1 MKRTLLAFVLAAC
14 SSSAPAPT
22 APPTPTEPAPPPP
35 EPTADPSAGSGSAA
49 PTEKPND
56 TPADPAGPG
65 IGENCGPND
74 SCAAGTECVK
84 YYGIA
89 GPRGPEFKTCEIRC
103 SGKGGTCPAGKN
115 CVTIADGP
123 GSVCR

>member
-1 MKRTLLAFVLAAC
+1 MKRILLAFVLAAC

-22 APPTPTEPAPPPP
+22 APPTPTEPAPPPS

-49 PTEKPND
+49 PNDKPND
-56 TPADPAGPG
+56 KPADPAPG

>member
-1 MKRTLLAFVLAAC
+1 MKRILLAFVLAAC
-14 SSSAPAPT
+14 SSNAPAPT
-22 APPTPTEPAPPPP
+22 TPPTPTEPAPT

-49 PTEKPND
+49 PVEKP
-56 TPADPAGPG
+56 ADGPG
-65 IGENCGPND
+65 IGENCGAND
-74 SCAAGTECVK
+74 ACAAGTECVK

-89 GPRGPEFKTCEIRC
+89 GPRGGEFKTCEIKC
-103 SGKGGTCPAGKN
+103 SGKGGVCPAGKN